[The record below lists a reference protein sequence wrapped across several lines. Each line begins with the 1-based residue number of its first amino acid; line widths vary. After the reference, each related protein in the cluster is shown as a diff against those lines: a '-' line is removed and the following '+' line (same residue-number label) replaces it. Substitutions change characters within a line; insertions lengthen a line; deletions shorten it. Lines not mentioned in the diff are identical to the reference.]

1 MVCRSRHSLIV
12 KRKRQQCFFRV
23 SQQTFYFFW
32 YIVRSVV
39 HLHNHDHCTKPYA
52 GIHTELLWTS
62 CCRHTHVNTKW
73 PFWKKDMYQGQ
84 LLYSNNGGRKDA
96 FLCATPT
103 ITTTLWFYSIS
114 LIVMF
119 RFRDIRLHVI

>member
-1 MVCRSRHSLIV
+1 MITVPNHTRAFTRNCYGR
-12 KRKRQQCFFRV
+12 RV
-23 SQQTFYFFW
+23 VDILMSIRNGHF
-32 YIVRSVV
+32 
-39 HLHNHDHCTKPYA
+39 
-52 GIHTELLWTS
+52 G
-62 CCRHTHVNTKW
+62 
-73 PFWKKDMYQGQ
+73 KKDMYQGQ